1 MDKNKLGYAWL
12 KECFNLEFIQ
22 VEPECFSEKIASI
35 KQENAQRHLYPESY
49 RPKDTTVDHFTFA
62 MKYEALNLQCLA
74 AVFQQLGV
82 DEEIEHA
89 LALNPGGK
97 YTRLMGFYYELL
109 TGKALNV
116 KKLNTGNYVDA
127 VDQEGYY
134 ISPSI
139 KERKFRINNNLTGS
153 GKLSMLIKRNENI
166 LSDDALKRLLM
177 ASVAEYPVEF
187 LYRATRYLI
196 SKETKSSN
204 EIESENISP
213 NKMIRFVSALE
224 TINNEALTKKK
235 LIETLNIIK
244 DKHYHEFDYR
254 YEQNYLG
261 DSSFNYISAV
271 DYVTPKPADAHE
283 LMDEWFVVRDRV
295 MQSDMPSIAKAAAL
309 SSCFVFIHPFMD
321 GNGRMSRYIMQDT
334 LYRTGVIDQQYSL
347 PLSSGILL
355 ELRKYYDVL
364 NEKSKK
370 IMKHIDFHLDHH
382 GRLTVEGDTCDLY
395 RHLCFDSDALFLS
408 EIAKKVT
415 QELIPEELEKLKLFD
430 TICQDLKENID
441 LPNKDISLIATLLIN
456 NQGRISIKKRKGALM
471 HVATESLNYAEQVY
485 QNCLDHSDDSRLA

>member
-1 MDKNKLGYAWL
+1 MGENKLGYSWL
-12 KECFNLEFIQ
+12 KEHFNLEFIQ
-22 VEPECFSEKIASI
+22 VEPECYSEKISSI
-35 KQENAQRHLYPESY
+35 KQENTQSRLYPESY
-49 RPKDTTVDHFTFA
+49 RSKDTTVDHFTFA

-74 AVFQQLGV
+74 AVFQQSGV
-82 DEEIEHA
+82 DEEIECA

-109 TGKALNV
+109 TGKSLSV

-127 VDQEGYY
+127 VDQEHYY
-134 ISPSI
+134 VSPSI
-139 KERKFRINNNLTGS
+139 KDRRFRINNNLTGT
-153 GKLSMLIKRNENI
+153 GKLSMLIRRNNNI
-166 LSDDALKRLLM
+166 LSDGELKQLLI

-224 TINNEALTKKK
+224 TINNESLTKEK
-235 LIETLNIIK
+235 LIKTLNIIK
-244 DKHYHEFDYR
+244 DKHYREFDYR
-254 YEQNYLG
+254 YEQNYLS
-261 DSSFNYISAV
+261 DASFNYTSVI

-283 LMDEWFVVRDRV
+283 LMDEWFVARDRV

-334 LYRTGVIDQQYSL
+334 LYRTGVIDKQYSL

-355 ELRKYYDVL
+355 ELKKYYDVL
-364 NEKSKK
+364 NEKSKN
-370 IMKHIDFHLDHH
+370 IMKHVDFHLDHH
-382 GRLTVEGDTCDLY
+382 GRLTVEGDTSDLY
-395 RHLCFDSDALFLS
+395 RHLCFDSDAFFLS

-441 LPNKDISLIATLLIN
+441 LPNKDIGLIATLLIN
-456 NQGRISIKKRKGALM
+456 NQGRISIKKRKGVLM
-471 HVATESLNYAEQVY
+471 HVATESLNYAEKVFKD
-485 QNCLDHSDDSRLA
+485 CIDDSDDGRLS

>member
-1 MDKNKLGYAWL
+1 MDKIGYAWL
-12 KECFNLEFIQ
+12 KEHFNLKFAQ
-22 VEPECFSEKIASI
+22 VEPECYSAKISSI
-35 KQENAQRHLYPESY
+35 NKDDTQRHLYPETY
-49 RPKDTTVDHFTFA
+49 RPKDAVADHFTFA
-62 MKYEALNLQCLA
+62 MKYETLNLQCLSDL
-74 AVFQQLGV
+74 FKKSGV
-82 DEEIEHA
+82 DKQIEQS
-89 LALNPGGK
+89 LASSPGSK
-97 YTRLMGFYYELL
+97 YIRLMGFYYELL
-109 TGKALNV
+109 TGNSLNV
-116 KKLNTGNYVDA
+116 ANLNTGNYIDA
-127 VDQEGYY
+127 INQEQYY
-134 ISPSI
+134 VSPNI
-139 KERKFRINNNLTGS
+139 KEKKFRINNNLTGN
-153 GKLSMLIKRNENI
+153 GKLSLLIKRSENI
-166 LSDDALKRLLM
+166 LSDDDLKRLLI
-177 ASVAEYPVEF
+177 ASVSEYPVEF

-224 TINNEALTKKK
+224 TINNESLTKEK

-244 DKHYHEFDYR
+244 DKHYQEFDYR
-254 YEQNYLG
+254 YEQNYLS

-334 LYRTGVIDQQYSL
+334 LYRAGIIDQQYSL

-355 ELRKYYDVL
+355 ELRKYYNVL

-370 IMKHIDFHLDHH
+370 IMKHVDFYLDHH

-408 EIAKKVT
+408 DIAKKVT

-430 TICQDLKENID
+430 TVFQYLKENID
-441 LPNKDISLIATLLIN
+441 LPNKDISLITTLLIN
-456 NQGRISIKKRKGALM
+456 NQGRISQKKRKGALM
-471 HVATESLNYAEQVY
+471 HVAAESLDYTEQVY
-485 QNCLDHSDDSRLA
+485 QDCLDHSDDSRLA